1 MHILKCKDEIILT
14 TWYSV
19 KVQQNIKFMYINY
32 MIIYTNYI
40 VTSCNMCSIHIIY

>member
-19 KVQQNIKFMYINY
+19 KVQQNVKFMYIIWLY
-32 MIIYTNYI
+32 ILII
-40 VTSCNMCSIHIIY
+40 